1 LAGEAA
7 CDDINPLKVAC
18 STLPDV
24 SFSMHFRPV
33 LFEYLRRVVI
43 DFNLPL
49 ATHSASLKT
58 QINPAYSRKQA
69 TKG

>member
-1 LAGEAA
+1 LAGETA
-7 CDDINPLKVAC
+7 CDDVNPFEVAC

-33 LFEYLRRVVI
+33 LFEDFRRVVI

-49 ATHSASLKT
+49 ATHTTSLKT
-58 QINPAYSRKQA
+58 
-69 TKG
+69 